1 MKNSYQVAQTLS
13 ILQRHLCDS
22 LIAVYL
28 HGSGVS
34 GGLKPA
40 SDIDILV
47 VIDKEMT
54 HDQRTLLVSDFMVIS
69 GLYPSDPQGR
79 RPLEIAVFVSGEL
92 ASLSYPAKCELMY
105 GEWLRQSIEQGQL
118 EGQVYDPEFT
128 LMLAQAQQEAVSLWQ
143 SKEYQLPVV
152 NEQQIKQ
159 AMLDSLPN
167 LLSSLDSDERNVLLT
182 LARMWKTMET
192 GQFVTKDKAVD
203 WVINRVPD
211 ELQPI
216 LIGAKMAYLNGIPID
231 WIKKKIEIQKLA
243 KFMELGVMNSFK

>member
-1 MKNSYQVAQTLS
+1 
-13 ILQRHLCDS
+13 
-22 LIAVYL
+22 
-28 HGSGVS
+28 
-34 GGLKPA
+34 
-40 SDIDILV
+40 
-47 VIDKEMT
+47 
-54 HDQRTLLVSDFMVIS
+54 
-69 GLYPSDPQGR
+69 
-79 RPLEIAVFVSGEL
+79 
-92 ASLSYPAKCELMY
+92 PAKCELMY

-216 LIGAKMAYLNGIPID
+216 LIGAKMANLNGIPTD